1 MVSVGVQNETL
12 PTKSR
17 KKGRTKTMILMDASN
32 QTGKER
38 GEREEMGR
46 GRRWGEGEREGGGL
60 REGREKG

>member
-32 QTGKER
+32 QTGMER
-38 GEREEMGR
+38 GR
-46 GRRWGEGEREGGGL
+46 GGGKRWGERKGERTN
-60 REGREKG
+60 